1 VSFLLCAAG
10 ASVRGIRPAQKSIT
24 SIILSYLRK
33 YYKVSRE
40 IFPFCI
46 RFFEKI
52 VKNRKKA
59 KKSQN
64 VYKQKAQSP

>member
-10 ASVRGIRPAQKSIT
+10 ASVPHKKALLLLFYHTCENIT
-24 SIILSYLRK
+24 R
-33 YYKVSRE
+33 
-40 IFPFCI
+40 FPVKFSLFASD
-46 RFFEKI
+46 FFEKT